1 MYTFRTYCLLWLF
14 ALLSCIGADAQTIGI
29 KTNLLYDA
37 TLTPNLGAEVAL
49 GQRTTAQV
57 VYGLNPW
64 KFSSTSTKQLRH
76 WVLQPSVRRWFCQR
90 FNGGFV
96 EVHALG
102 GEYNVGGIDLPNPVF
117 SHLKDSRYEG
127 WYLGGGVGVG
137 YQWPLSRHWNLE
149 ASAGLGYIRFH
160 YKEFPCT
167 ACGALVRETDK
178 NYFGPT
184 KLALSLMYCF

>member
-1 MYTFRTYCLLWLF
+1 M
-14 ALLSCIGADAQTIGI
+14 
-29 KTNLLYDA
+29 
-37 TLTPNLGAEVAL
+37 
-49 GQRTTAQV
+49 
-57 VYGLNPW
+57 
-64 KFSSTSTKQLRH
+64 
-76 WVLQPSVRRWFCQR
+76 
-90 FNGGFV
+90 
-96 EVHALG
+96 
-102 GEYNVGGIDLPNPVF
+102 
-117 SHLKDSRYEG
+117 
-127 WYLGGGVGVG
+127 GVG